1 MIAVVTNSRELR
13 DPLDLVANPEKVEAA
28 SIAVELGRMSR
39 EIECSGG
46 KSS

>member
-13 DPLDLVANPEKVEAA
+13 GPLDLVTNPGKVEAA
-28 SIAVELGRMSR
+28 SIAVEQRRVSR

-46 KSS
+46 KSL